1 MNCLAIDYGT
11 KRIGLALSVKGII
24 SPIKPLLNNK
34 NLFASLKQII
44 KQYQIKKIFVGI
56 CEEDFAKQTKTFV
69 AKLRSVLKL
78 PIEFVEESVSTIEAG
93 KFYKQFGKKR
103 KNYKKQIDSLSAAII
118 LRRAII

>member
-11 KRIGLALSVKGII
+11 KRIGLAISIKGII
-24 SPIKPLLNNK
+24 SPIKALLNND
-34 NLFASLKQII
+34 NFFASLRQII

-56 CEEDFAKQTKTFV
+56 CEGNFAKQTKNFV
-69 AKLRSVLKL
+69 VELKSMLEL
-78 PIEFVEESVSTIEAG
+78 PVEFVEESVSTIEAD

-118 LRRAII
+118 LKRAII